1 MSAGVII
8 IGAGL
13 AGLTVARTLRAEG
26 FDGII
31 RLIGDEAAAPY
42 DRTTLS
48 KSVLAGDDAEPPALA
63 PPDWYADAGIDLLT
77 GRRVVAIDATA
88 GLVRLDDGTTLD
100 ADHIVLAT
108 GAQARVPRIPG
119 IEAERVLLLRT
130 LADVRRL
137 QSAMNSAG
145 RIAII
150 GGGLIGCE
158 VASTARKLGR
168 EVVLLESSDELLQRV
183 LGAGVGAWCRGAL
196 EALGVEC
203 HLQCVVQGFEH
214 TSQGVTIHCD
224 NKASVH
230 ADLVLVCIGAVPD
243 DALAREAGLPCDNGV
258 IVDASGRTAA
268 SKVWAVGDVARW
280 PLRDGGTRSLETY
293 LNSQAQAEVVAK
305 SILGNPAGAAQDPI
319 SWTEIAGSRIQIAG
333 DFVGPGELITRGN
346 LAAGNALHFRVRDG
360 QVVAAIGV
368 NVPKDFAIAARLA
381 SARSAVDP
389 ARLADPVVPLRSL
402 MSATRT

>member
-1 MSAGVII
+1 MSSGVTI

-13 AGLTVARTLRAEG
+13 AGLTVARTLRGEG
-26 FDGII
+26 FDGKI
-31 RLIGDEAAAPY
+31 RLIGDEAAAPF

-63 PPDWYADAGIDLLT
+63 TPDWYADAGINLLT
-77 GRRVVAIDATA
+77 GRRVVAIDAIA
-88 GLVRLDDGTTLD
+88 RLVRLDDGTTLE

-119 IEAERVLLLRT
+119 IEAERVLVLRT

-168 EVVLLESSDELLQRV
+168 EVVLIESSDELLQRV
-183 LGAGVGAWCRGAL
+183 LGPHVGAWCRCAL
-196 EALGVEC
+196 QALGVEC
-203 HLQCVVQGFEH
+203 HLGRTVQHFES
-214 TSQGVTIHCD
+214 TPDGIAIHCKD
-224 NKASVH
+224 NWSAY

-258 IVDASGRTAA
+258 IVDDSGRTAA
-268 SKVWAVGDVARW
+268 SKVWAVGDAARW
-280 PLRDGGTRSLETY
+280 PLRDGGSRSLETY
-293 LNSQAQAEVVAK
+293 LNSQAQAEVVAR
-305 SILGNPAGAAQDPI
+305 SILAIPAGAAQDPI

-346 LAAGNALHFRVRDG
+346 LADGNALHFRVRDG

-368 NVPKDFAIAARLA
+368 NVPKDFAIASRLV
-381 SARSAVDP
+381 SARSTADP
-389 ARLADPVVPLRSL
+389 ARLADMAVPLRSL